1 MIEATLKAE
10 EYNQAFNVASF
21 KFLLPYMALPPFD
34 DRGDLPEGVH
44 PASLEDVLARFGQG
58 TPQRRLVTARL
69 TRIYELAQ
77 GTGKLERFVIF
88 GSYVTAK
95 REPNDVDIILVM
107 RDDFGEDD
115 HEPDVF
121 PMFDHLRA
129 QDELGASLFVI
140 RPAFVLGE
148 SVDDFIAHWQIKRD
162 SERRGIV
169 EVV

>member
-1 MIEATLKAE
+1 LIRTH
-10 EYNQAFNVASF
+10 ASAIRY
-21 KFLLPYMALPPFD
+21 K
-34 DRGDLPEGVH
+34 
-44 PASLEDVLARFGQG
+44 
-58 TPQRRLVTARL
+58 L
-69 TRIYELAQ
+69 TRIHELAQ

-107 RDDFGEDD
+107 RDDFGVEDY
-115 HEPDVF
+115 EPDVF

-129 QDELGASLFVI
+129 QRELGASLFVI
-140 RPAFVLGE
+140 RPAFVHGE
-148 SVDDFIAHWQIKRD
+148 SVDDFIAHWQLKRD